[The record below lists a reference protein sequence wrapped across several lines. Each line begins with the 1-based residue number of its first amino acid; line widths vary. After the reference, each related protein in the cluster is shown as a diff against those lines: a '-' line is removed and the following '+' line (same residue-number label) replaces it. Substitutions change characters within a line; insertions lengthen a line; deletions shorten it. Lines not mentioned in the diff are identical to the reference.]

1 MIRFAFISRLLRADQ
16 FFPWLYFIMM
26 LLIFGVFQ
34 VTPWPVADLNR
45 VFPDLMLAVTFIWA
59 VLRPELCGYITVFII
74 GLWADLLLGSPIG
87 MHAVL
92 NMCLLLAIKYLRPV
106 IVVRGFGVI
115 WACFAASA
123 TGYFIVKQI
132 LLLFTHDFYGM
143 SFGKSIVQLL
153 LTIIVFAPI
162 FGLIMAGYRFIMART
177 VIH

>member
-1 MIRFAFISRLLRADQ
+1 
-16 FFPWLYFIMM
+16 
-26 LLIFGVFQ
+26 
-34 VTPWPVADLNR
+34 
-45 VFPDLMLAVTFIWA
+45 
-59 VLRPELCGYITVFII
+59 
-74 GLWADLLLGSPIG
+74 
-87 MHAVL
+87 MHAVSNL
-92 NMCLLLAIKYLRPV
+92 WLLLAIKYLRPL
-106 IVVRGFGVI
+106 IIVRGFSVI

-143 SFGKSIVQLL
+143 SLGKSMVQLL